1 MEDKSYLKKLDS
13 YISSRD
19 KNLVIETRGSNII
32 ESAINLIEQIN
43 EYYGLEEAKELEKRL
58 INSIKRSD
66 PSKFKRKVR
75 ELKKKGS

>member
-43 EYYGLEEAKELEKRL
+43 EYYGMEEAKELEKRL

-66 PSKFKRKVR
+66 PTKFKRKVR